1 MNTQKQ
7 FAPEPDSEAWFN
19 ETFGAFLNKAVEKA
33 GGQVDTFY
41 SKNNPGV
48 VQAFSVKFLDSPV
61 ATTIYPEPL
70 YRYWK
75 QGLAIPELIQS
86 VMRSAK
92 HEKPLDFSQFVINK
106 ENAATHLKASLVKVE
121 GAENWLKTV
130 PHEKHGDTAIVA
142 DWYFNDT
149 DKIIIHNN
157 TLGMLQ
163 MTREEVLAQA
173 KLNSSLELP
182 TFKNTKT
189 ATKTNTNNLDIS
201 QIVADEPMKIPSI
214 QHHHRR

>member
-7 FAPEPDSEAWFN
+7 VNPVSEERAWFYS
-19 ETFGAFLNKAVEKA
+19 TFESALKSEVEKI

-41 SKNNPGV
+41 FKNNPSI
-48 VQAFSVKFLDSPV
+48 VQAFSVKFSDSPV
-61 ATTIYPEPL
+61 ATTIYPESL
-70 YRYWK
+70 YKHWK

-86 VMRSAK
+86 VMRSAN

-106 ENAATHLKASLVKVE
+106 ENAATHLKASLVKIK

-130 PHEKHGDTAIVA
+130 PHEKHGDSAIVA
-142 DWYFNDT
+142 DWYFSNT
-149 DKIIIHNN
+149 DKITIHNH

-189 ATKTNTNNLDIS
+189 NINNLDS
-201 QIVADEPMKIPSI
+201 SRFVADEPMKIPSLH
-214 QHHHRR
+214 HHHRR